1 MILTQLVKLLILLTI
16 TTEALGNDYFCKHQA
31 LVGFTGI
38 PESNLQPTEFN
49 PMQFEVDITN
59 PEWNC
64 EYPEGEEFLYCGDYF
79 SQFVMQ
85 KETLEFTITYHNGL
99 IKSAQDN
106 LYVGYGT
113 CEVLHSVSADMI
125 VG

>member
-1 MILTQLVKLLILLTI
+1 MQKILTQLVKLLTLLTI
-16 TTEALGNDYFCKHQA
+16 TTQVLAN
-31 LVGFTGI
+31 
-38 PESNLQPTEFN
+38 
-49 PMQFEVDITN
+49 
-59 PEWNC
+59 
-64 EYPEGEEFLYCGDYF
+64 DYF

-113 CEVLHSVSADMI
+113 CEVLYSVSADMI

>member
-1 MILTQLVKLLILLTI
+1 
-16 TTEALGNDYFCKHQA
+16 
-31 LVGFTGI
+31 
-38 PESNLQPTEFN
+38 
-49 PMQFEVDITN
+49 
-59 PEWNC
+59 
-64 EYPEGEEFLYCGDYF
+64 
-79 SQFVMQ
+79 MQ

>member
-1 MILTQLVKLLILLTI
+1 MVITSVNSLCRKKLLSSLSHI
-16 TTEALGNDYFCKHQA
+16 T
-31 LVGFTGI
+31 
-38 PESNLQPTEFN
+38 
-49 PMQFEVDITN
+49 
-59 PEWNC
+59 
-64 EYPEGEEFLYCGDYF
+64 
-79 SQFVMQ
+79 
-85 KETLEFTITYHNGL
+85 NGL